1 MNKPAEWVEDDR
13 EDIVIAIVDG
23 MVSQLTLEQ
32 MRQIVWDLH
41 YEQTVWQEWVDL
53 WDLAEDYAPELLDQ
67 FKEPESELA

>member
-1 MNKPAEWVEDDR
+1 MNRPTKWIEEDR
-13 EDIVIAIVDG
+13 EGIVTAIVDG

-67 FKEPESELA
+67 FKEPESESA

>member
-1 MNKPAEWVEDDR
+1 MNRPTKWIEEDRNEIVSKIVE
-13 EDIVIAIVDG
+13 G

-67 FKEPESELA
+67 FKEPESESA

>member
-1 MNKPAEWVEDDR
+1 MNRPTKWIEEDRNEIVSKIVE
-13 EDIVIAIVDG
+13 G

-53 WDLAEDYAPELLDQ
+53 WDLAEDYAPEVLEQ
-67 FKEPESELA
+67 FEEPESESA

>member
-1 MNKPAEWVEDDR
+1 MNRPTKWIEEDRNEIVSKIVE
-13 EDIVIAIVDG
+13 G

-67 FKEPESELA
+67 LKEPESELA